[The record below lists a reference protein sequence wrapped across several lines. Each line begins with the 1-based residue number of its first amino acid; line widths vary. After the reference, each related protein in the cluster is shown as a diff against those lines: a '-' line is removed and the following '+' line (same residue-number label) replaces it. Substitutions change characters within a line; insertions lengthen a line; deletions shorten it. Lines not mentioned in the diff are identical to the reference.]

1 MEIIKKM
8 KKKGVRLPSIPLSR
22 SRMYIMENN
31 TNESNVNTRKYIYG
45 HVSPETAY
53 VVEDYPWGFRLR
65 TTIRYWIESKKAK
78 NGGQRFARQTINP
91 KTGKWC
97 ATKYST
103 YSPIMMMFLD
113 ENSHVQYTSLDMND
127 KSEWI
132 EKFKE
137 THLPHMCPFQM
148 HQLRDVIAYSNV
160 MQHVTFKIKPSS
172 VGPVSLFSQDPE
184 EVEKRKAL
192 LAERE
197 ENEQKETE
205 MFLNLNKAIQFERSK
220 LDF

>member
-1 MEIIKKM
+1 
-8 KKKGVRLPSIPLSR
+8 
-22 SRMYIMENN
+22 MYKMENN
-31 TNESNVNTRKYIYG
+31 TNTPNVNTRKYIYG

-78 NGGQRFARQTINP
+78 NGGQRFASQTINP

-97 ATKYST
+97 APKYSI
-103 YSPIMMMFLD
+103 YSQIMVMFLD
-113 ENSHVQYTSLDMND
+113 ENSHVKYTSLGMND
-127 KSEWI
+127 KPEWI

-137 THLPHMCPFQM
+137 THLSHMCPFQM

-160 MQHVTFKIKPSS
+160 MQHVTFEFKAVRSE
-172 VGPVSLFSQDPE
+172 PVSLFSQDPIE
-184 EVEKRKAL
+184 IEKRKSL
-192 LAERE
+192 LAECE
-197 ENEQKETE
+197 KNEQKEEE
-205 MFLNLNKAIQFERSK
+205 MFSKLNQAIQFERSK